1 MEIVF
6 TTVINWNM
14 RSLKEV
20 WKDFKNSQQQ
30 EIE

>member
-6 TTVINWNM
+6 TTIIKWNM

-20 WKDFKNSQQQ
+20 SKDFKNSQQQ